1 MDGKISIELAF
12 ALQDKQV
19 IIPLRVV
26 AGTTLYEAA
35 CQSNICT
42 KFSQIDLDKMP
53 MGIFGQA
60 VKNPKEQVVQ
70 AGDRIEI
77 YRPLICEL
85 KAKKSTKSKK

>member
-12 ALQDKQV
+12 ALPDEQV

-35 CQSNICT
+35 CQSDICT
-42 KFSQIDLDKMP
+42 KFGQINLDQSP
-53 MGIFGQA
+53 MGIFGIA
-60 VKNPKEQVVQ
+60 VKNPKEQVVK

-77 YRPLICEL
+77 YRQLICEV
-85 KAKKSTKSKK
+85 KAKKPSKSKK